1 MTEVSLPMVGENTLI
16 LPEYFVQKNKKKI
29 KKKGEY
35 VYVDVY
41 KLVNPLTKTRHLAK
55 RGGEPVIKLV
65 RKPIEDMVLDELNR
79 DIPLSKFGKADRNKI
94 IAHFEEI
101 EKHKD
106 KLFWKVPDSGKFK
119 NKERGRPEVLP
130 RNIQVNK
137 ERAEAKKRAEP
148 KKKTY
153 ATDEE
158 RKEAIKQQKRESAK
172 RTEKRAYKKYDTEE
186 ERLEAIKQQK
196 RDSAKKRR
204 AEISGKGIKEDFQ
217 RLGQK
222 IKNTARNVG
231 NTIVHKTKEA
241 TNTVKHYV
249 NAVVKGRNDYP
260 PKVRS
265 ILEQKGAKIID
276 GITICRTPVPGI
288 LTGALSAL
296 SGGAF
301 GKALQNAPYDKLYHL
316 FIRIKLDDGS
326 VVSLEK
332 NEVINMDIDPP
343 IPKDTDQKQVSNV
356 PRGIVVDG
364 LLEGARR
371 IQGGK
376 FFGYSARDN
385 NCQDF
390 ILAVFNGS
398 NIGNEE
404 DRAFIKQD
412 TKQLFGDNVALRK
425 ISNTVTDLG
434 GIVNTITTGAGIKKK
449 SSYKNMGRK
458 RSYSSSDDDMDGRG
472 IKESFNNSKFGQFIN
487 KTAKKHKG
495 IIDAVRNDESVQN
508 LYHGKHISPFHK
520 DIDAVVRHFEGEG
533 IKEMFND
540 SKLGKAIN
548 KSVKK
553 HKGIIDAV
561 RNDESVQN
569 LYHGKHIA
577 PFHRDIDAVV
587 NHFGSGLGT
596 GVEGAAHHFGHM
608 GNGLYAGN
616 PSYGGQ
622 IHHHHHL
629 HIEGGGMW
637 DWADPNKNGVARAFD
652 PNQNGVARAF
662 APVTNVV
669 QQVPRT
675 PEDFRRRI
683 QDELEKRGLN
693 NKNALQGLKTTG
705 HYVIP
710 ATTSALGGAAGTAL
724 GGLSSFGAAAPLGGI
739 AGSALGAYVGD
750 KINQKIGIGLHKRKG
765 RFVKG
770 SQEAKDHMRKIR
782 EMKRK

>member
-16 LPEYFVQKNKKKI
+16 LPEYFVQKNKKKVV
-29 KKKGEY
+29 KKGVESF
-35 VYVDVY
+35 VDVY

-79 DIPLSKFGKADRNKI
+79 DIPLSKFNKADRNKI

-106 KLFWKVPDSGKFK
+106 KVFWKVPDSGKFK

-130 RNIQVNK
+130 RNIQVNR
-137 ERAEAKKRAEP
+137 ERAEARKRAEP

-158 RKEAIKQQKRESAK
+158 RKEAIRQQKRESAK
-172 RTEKRAYKKYDTEE
+172 RAEKRAYKKYETEE

-204 AEISGKGIKEDFQ
+204 AEKMGMGIKEDFQ
-217 RLGQK
+217 KFGQK
-222 IKNTARNVG
+222 LKSGAKNIG
-231 NTIVHKTKEA
+231 NTIVHKTKQA

-265 ILEQKGAKIID
+265 ILEQKGGKIITS
-276 GITICRTPVPGI
+276 ITICRTPVPGI

-301 GKALQNAPYDKLYHL
+301 GKALQNAPFDKLYHL
-316 FIRIKLDDGS
+316 FLRIGLDDGS
-326 VVSLEK
+326 VVTLEK

-343 IPKDTDQKQVSNV
+343 IPKDTEQRQVSNV
-356 PRGIVVDG
+356 PQGIVVDG

-376 FFGYSARDN
+376 FFSYSARDN

-398 NIGNEE
+398 NIGNQE

-449 SSYKNMGRK
+449 SSHKNMGRR
-458 RSYSSSDDDMDGRG
+458 RSYSSSDSDSDMEGQG
-472 IKESFNNSKFGQFIN
+472 IKEMFNNSKLGKTIN
-487 KTAKKHKG
+487 KAVKKHKG
-495 IIDAVRNDESVQN
+495 VIDAVRNDESVQNLYHSKRIAPFHKDIDAAVRHFEGEGIKEMFNDSKLGKAINKAVKKHKGVIDAVRNDESVQN

-520 DIDAVVRHFEGEG
+520 DIDA
-533 IKEMFND
+533 
-540 SKLGKAIN
+540 
-548 KSVKK
+548 
-553 HKGIIDAV
+553 AV
-561 RNDESVQN
+561 E
-569 LYHGKHIA
+569 
-577 PFHRDIDAVV
+577 
-587 NHFGSGLGT
+587 HFGGGLGT
-596 GVEGAAHHFGHM
+596 GMYAGS
-608 GNGLYAGN
+608 GLYAGS
-616 PSYGGQ
+616 PHHMYGGGV
-622 IHHHHHL
+622 HHHY
-629 HIEGGGMW
+629 HIAGEGIF
-637 DWADPNKNGVARAFD
+637 DFLDPKKNGIARAFD
-652 PNQNGVARAF
+652 PNQNNVARAF
-662 APVTNVV
+662 QPVTNVV
-669 QQVPRT
+669 RQVPKS
-675 PEDFRRRI
+675 PEELRRRI
-683 QDELEKRGLN
+683 QDQMERVGLN
-693 NKNALQGLKTTG
+693 NRNALQGLKTAG
-705 HYVIP
+705 HYGIP
-710 ATTSALGGAAGTAL
+710 ATTSALGGAMGTAL

-739 AGSALGAYVGD
+739 AGSALGAYAGD
-750 KINQKIGIGLHKRKG
+750 KINQKLGIGLHKRKG

-770 SQEAKDHMRKIR
+770 SQEAKDHMRRIR